1 MLRMGYHLAKDMP
14 INRHRKTSNLINSTE
29 YTPEKVYEQSLT
41 TTKKRT
47 IPLNPRT
54 QNAEACISVS
64 ELNGNL
70 CNQFQDSKK

>member
-1 MLRMGYHLAKDMP
+1 MGYHLAKDMP

-29 YTPEKVYEQSLT
+29 YTPEKVYEQLLT
-41 TTKKRT
+41 KKKRT

-64 ELNGNL
+64 ELNGSL
-70 CNQFQDSKK
+70 FNQFQDNKK